1 MGYQVK
7 LLNKAEDKLMFAE
20 EIRINTILALLT
32 GYGKTKVQE
41 LSELE
46 LAMYKI
52 FIYTYI
58 FFYLHP
64 HVFFIYFFFFFTL
77 VVKT

>member
-1 MGYQVK
+1 VGYQVK

-52 FIYTYI
+52 FLYI
-58 FFYLHP
+58 FFICILMC
-64 HVFFIYFFFFFTL
+64 FLFIFFFFL
-77 VVKT
+77 RS

>member
-1 MGYQVK
+1 VGYQVK

-52 FIYTYI
+52 FLYI
-58 FFYLHP
+58 FFICILMC
-64 HVFFIYFFFFFTL
+64 FLFIYFFFL
-77 VVKT
+77 RS